1 MSAVRP
7 LNVRRSGSPTCTVI
21 GLPRF
26 WKVRKYVVW
35 LPDGM
40 SHKMSTLLLVI
51 EPVRML
57 AGRDGSRLARIRLE
71 GGRQLQT
78 HDDRRRALLGG
89 LGNGLLLDAP

>member
-1 MSAVRP
+1 
-7 LNVRRSGSPTCTVI
+7 
-21 GLPRF
+21 
-26 WKVRKYVVW
+26 
-35 LPDGM
+35 
-40 SHKMSTLLLVI
+40 MSTLLLVI